1 MSPTNRHLRLEW
13 CHLRRDWTAVEW
25 NQVVLSDESRFN
37 LSSDDNRVRVWKPS
51 GEHLNLAFALQRY
64 TTPSWCDAQ
73 RYVHDILQ
81 PHVLPLMA
89 GLPGAIIQ
97 QENARQHTARMSQD
111 CLHPIIILPWHARS
125 LGLSPIEHN
134 WDHLGRQV
142 GQPPSLVELNV

>member
-25 NQVVLSDESRFN
+25 NQVVFSDESIFN
-37 LSSDDNRVRVWKPS
+37 LSSEDNRVRVWKPS

-64 TTPSWCDAQ
+64 TTPSWCD
-73 RYVHDILQ
+73 
-81 PHVLPLMA
+81 
-89 GLPGAIIQ
+89 GAIIQ

-125 LGLSPIEHN
+125 VGLSPIESIIGIT
-134 WDHLGRQV
+134 WEGKLD
-142 GQPPSLVELNV
+142 SL